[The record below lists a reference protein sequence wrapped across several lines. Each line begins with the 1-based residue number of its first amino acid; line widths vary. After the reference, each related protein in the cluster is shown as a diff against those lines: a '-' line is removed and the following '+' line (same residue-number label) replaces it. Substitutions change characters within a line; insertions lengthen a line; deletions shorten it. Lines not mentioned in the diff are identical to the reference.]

1 MKKVA
6 LVLVLFWATQMH
18 AGVFKHVLKPV
29 GKAVA
34 TASVTTAKAVAGGG
48 ATAGKAAAEGTTTAA
63 KASGKAV
70 KKVVV

>member
-6 LVLVLFWATQMH
+6 LVLVLLWTTQMH

-34 TASVTTAKAVAGGG
+34 TATVATSKAVVGGG
-48 ATAGKAAAEGTTTAA
+48 ATAGKAAAGGTATAA
-63 KASGKAV
+63 KATGKAV

>member
-1 MKKVA
+1 MKKFA
-6 LVLVLFWATQMH
+6 LVAVLLFATNVH
-18 AGVFKHVLKPV
+18 AGLFNHVLKPV

-34 TASVTTAKAVAGGG
+34 TASVATAKAVVGGG
-48 ATAGKAAAEGTTTAA
+48 ATAGKAAAEGTATAA